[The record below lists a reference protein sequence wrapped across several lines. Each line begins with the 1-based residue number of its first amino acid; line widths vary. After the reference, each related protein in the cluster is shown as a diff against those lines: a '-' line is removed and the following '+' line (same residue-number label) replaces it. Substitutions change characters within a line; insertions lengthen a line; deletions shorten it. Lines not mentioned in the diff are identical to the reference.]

1 MRISKVTTKA
11 GDKGQTTLGDGTT
24 VSKSHI
30 RIECLGQIDE
40 LNATIGFACTG
51 CRDDKL
57 VGILQS
63 IQNDLLNFGGE
74 LSIPDSNEIL
84 LSDDR
89 LVDIENNLKEMNS
102 NLPPLVEFIL
112 PGGDDF
118 SSRVHIART
127 VCRRVERKIV
137 ELLEVENR
145 TERWIQYLNRLSD
158 FLFVLSRKIGQETNA
173 VEIPWITKK

>member
-1 MRISKVTTKA
+1 LNPTLSNIDKDLKFITNTFIKSQSYNLVSRFWHIHCIEIYENLIKFGFKKCVFTFLTKYYILI
-11 GDKGQTTLGDGTT
+11 DFFLYDYWFDG
-24 VSKSHI
+24 
-30 RIECLGQIDE
+30 
-40 LNATIGFACTG
+40 AM
-51 CRDDKL
+51 
-57 VGILQS
+57 
-63 IQNDLLNFGGE
+63 
-74 LSIPDSNEIL
+74 
-84 LSDDR
+84 
-89 LVDIENNLKEMNS
+89 NNLKEMNS

-158 FLFVLSRKIGQETNA
+158 FLFVLARFYTYKHEVDESQWDRSK
-173 VEIPWITKK
+173 

>member
-1 MRISKVTTKA
+1 MNI
-11 GDKGQTTLGDGTT
+11 
-24 VSKSHI
+24 
-30 RIECLGQIDE
+30 
-40 LNATIGFACTG
+40 
-51 CRDDKL
+51 
-57 VGILQS
+57 
-63 IQNDLLNFGGE
+63 GGE

-145 TERWIQYLNRLSD
+145 TERWIQYLHRLSD
-158 FLFVLSRKIGQETNA
+158 FLFVLARFYTYKHEVNESQWDR
-173 VEIPWITKK
+173 TK

>member
-40 LNATIGFACTG
+40 LNATIGFVCTG

-158 FLFVLSRKIGQETNA
+158 FLFVLARFYTHKHEVDESQWDRSK
-173 VEIPWITKK
+173 